1 MNNYSTLLLLTLTG
15 AAAVS
20 DLKRGIIP
28 NSLVVTGIACA
39 FTAGILTDG
48 FRGLCLSAAGMCV
61 PLLLLF
67 LLFSLGMMGA
77 GDIKLLCA
85 AGSFLGPKNV
95 LGIICWSFLFG
106 GAISALLLIKRRN
119 FFSRFHYF
127 FEYLHESVR
136 SRHPPPYMDH
146 AGEDGKFCFA
156 VPVFLAVA
164 AHAGGLF

>member
-1 MNNYSTLLLLTLTG
+1 MNHYTTLLLLTLTG

-28 NSLVVTGIACA
+28 NSLVVTGITCA
-39 FTAGILTDG
+39 FAAGVLTG
-48 FRGLCLSAAGMCV
+48 GLRGLFLSAAGMFV

-95 LGIICWSFLFG
+95 LGIIFWSFLFG

-119 FFSRFHYF
+119 LFSRFHYF

-156 VPVFLAVA
+156 VPVFMAVA
-164 AHAGGLF
+164 AHACGLF